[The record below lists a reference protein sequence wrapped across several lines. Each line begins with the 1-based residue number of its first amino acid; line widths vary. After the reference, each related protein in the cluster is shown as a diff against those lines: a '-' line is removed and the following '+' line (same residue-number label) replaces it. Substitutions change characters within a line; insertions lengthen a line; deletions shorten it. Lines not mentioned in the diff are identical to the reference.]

1 VRIYYYLDGVIY
13 RMKKKKEKY
22 DIKLKVK
29 STLNNLLKIAIN
41 TKPIPIKK
49 KNGKK

>member
-1 VRIYYYLDGVIY
+1 
-13 RMKKKKEKY
+13 MKKKKEKY

-49 KNGKK
+49 SKSK

>member
-1 VRIYYYLDGVIY
+1 
-13 RMKKKKEKY
+13 MKKKKEKY

-49 KNGKK
+49 SKNK